1 MHEMFV
7 DGPGNFTSDGN
18 NIKFTLI
25 SVQKVEGDIFK
36 PADVIQLVCTVQAA
50 SRIATFLH
58 SAAEESKKPPL
69 TLESQRTRPSS
80 NDAVEERRALGKTNV
95 PHQT

>member
-1 MHEMFV
+1 MYEVFV
-7 DGPGNFTSDGN
+7 DGPGHFTSDGN
-18 NIKFTLI
+18 NIKFTLV
-25 SVQKVEGDIFK
+25 SVQKVEGDTFK
-36 PADVIQLVCTVQAA
+36 PADVIQLVCTVQTA

-69 TLESQRTRPSS
+69 APETQRTHPSS
-80 NDAVEERRALGKTNV
+80 DDAVEERRVLGKTNV